1 MNNLEY
7 IRNRNKTGT
16 LASEKLTSSEK
27 LYIKSLLVDKLLEQ
41 NESGDYLYLRN
52 RDLFFKINDILSK
65 VKTI

>member
-7 IRNRNKTGT
+7 IRNHNKNGT

-41 NESGDYLYLRN
+41 TENGDYLYLRN